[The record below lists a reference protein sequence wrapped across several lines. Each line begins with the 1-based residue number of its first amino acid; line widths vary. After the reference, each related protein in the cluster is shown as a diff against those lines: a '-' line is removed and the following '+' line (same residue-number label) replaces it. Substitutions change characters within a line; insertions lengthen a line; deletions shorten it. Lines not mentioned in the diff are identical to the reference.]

1 MVEREKVVLFAI
13 KRHAAEHSFCEVG
26 VGGGGVLLCR
36 NSRIEAQSS
45 TTKIAEVLNQW
56 YGTAMK
62 KLVTF
67 PFPFFPSPVGPLQ
80 HHVLR
85 APRYN

>member
-1 MVEREKVVLFAI
+1 MVKREKVVLFEI

-45 TTKIAEVLNQW
+45 TTK
-56 YGTAMK
+56 MPK
-62 KLVTF
+62 F
-67 PFPFFPSPVGPLQ
+67 
-80 HHVLR
+80 
-85 APRYN
+85 